1 MIYSSVDSIINKRRD
16 GIMTPSM
23 SHGYIPRIVEKTSR
37 GEEVWD
43 VFSRLVKDHII
54 FIGGPI
60 DDFEADIVIATLLF
74 MESQDA
80 DKDIYLYIN
89 SPGGSVTAGLAIYD
103 TIKFIKPDISTICV
117 GQAASAAALILSS
130 GTKGKR
136 YALPH
141 SRIMLHQ
148 PWGGAGGQATDI
160 QIQAKEIN
168 RLKTQ
173 LNQIMSDNTG
183 KEISRIEEDV
193 ERDFFLT
200 PTEAVEY
207 GLIDKVLTRSEAK

>member
-1 MIYSSVDSIINKRRD
+1 MVYSSVDKSFRSEARGII
-16 GIMTPSM
+16 TPSM

-74 MESQDA
+74 MESQDSE
-80 DKDIYLYIN
+80 KDVYLYIN

-103 TIKFIKPDISTICV
+103 TIKFIKPDVSTICV

-168 RLKTQ
+168 RLKKQ
-173 LNQIMSDNTG
+173 LNQIMADNTG
-183 KEISRIEEDV
+183 KELSKIEEDV

-200 PTEAVEY
+200 PPEAVEY
-207 GLIDKVLTRSEAK
+207 GLIDKVLLRSEAK

>member
-1 MIYSSVDSIINKRRD
+1 MILSSIYPPELQKA
-16 GIMTPSM
+16 
-23 SHGYIPRIVEKTSR
+23 SHGYLPKIVEKTSR

-60 DDFEADIVIATLLF
+60 DDWQADIVMATLLF
-74 MESQDA
+74 MESQNPE
-80 DKDIYLYIN
+80 KDIYLYIN

-103 TIKFIKPDISTICV
+103 TMKFIKPDVATICV

-136 YALPH
+136 FALPH
-141 SRIMLHQ
+141 SRIMVHQ

-160 QIQAKEIN
+160 QIQAKEIL
-168 RLKTQ
+168 RLKE
-173 LNQIMSDNTG
+173 QIRDIFVSNTG
-183 KEISRIEEDV
+183 KPASQIEKDA
-193 ERDFFLT
+193 ERDFFLS
-200 PTEAVEY
+200 PNDAVEY
-207 GLIDKVLTRSEAK
+207 GLIDKVLTRNETK

>member
-1 MIYSSVDSIINKRRD
+1 MDLIKNL
-16 GIMTPSM
+16 TPYM
-23 SHGYIPRIVEKTSR
+23 GHGFLPKIVERTSR
-37 GEEVWD
+37 GEEQWD

-60 DDFEADIVIATLLF
+60 DDLESDIVIATLLF
-74 MESQDA
+74 LQSQDPE
-80 DKDIYLYIN
+80 KDIFLYIN

-103 TIKFIKPDISTICV
+103 TMKFIEPDVSTICV

-136 YALPH
+136 FALPH
-141 SRIMLHQ
+141 SRMMIHQ

-168 RLKTQ
+168 RLKHE
-173 LNQIMSDNTG
+173 LNEIFSENTG
-183 KEISRIEEDV
+183 KPIEQVEKDV
-193 ERDFFLT
+193 SRDFYLS
-200 PTEAVEY
+200 PEEAIEY
-207 GLIDKVLTRSEAK
+207 GLIDKIMTRSKIK

>member
-1 MIYSSVDSIINKRRD
+1 MVYSNVNVPNLK
-16 GIMTPSM
+16 MPEMM
-23 SHGYIPRIVEKTSR
+23 SHGYLPKIVEKTSR

-43 VFSRLVKDHII
+43 IFSRLMKDQVI
-54 FIGGPI
+54 FVGGEI
-60 DDFEADIVIATLLF
+60 DDWQADIVMATLLF
-74 MESQDA
+74 MDSQDPER
-80 DKDIYLYIN
+80 DIYLYIN

-103 TIKFIKPDISTICV
+103 TMKWIKPDVNTICV

-136 YALPH
+136 MALPH

-168 RLKTQ
+168 RIKKQ
-173 LNQIMSDNTG
+173 LNQILADNTG
-183 KEISRIEEDV
+183 KPFDQIEKDV
-193 ERDFFLT
+193 QRDFYLS
-200 PTEAVEY
+200 PEEAIEY
-207 GLIDKVLTRSEAK
+207 GLIDKIVTRSEK

>member
-1 MIYSSVDSIINKRRD
+1 MVISSLSNPELKMGH
-16 GIMTPSM
+16 GI
-23 SHGYIPRIVEKTSR
+23 IPRIVERTSR

-54 FIGGPI
+54 FIGGEI
-60 DDFEADIVIATLLF
+60 NDFEADVVMATLLF
-74 MESQDA
+74 MESQDPE
-80 DKDIYLYIN
+80 KDIYLYIN

-103 TIKFIKPDISTICV
+103 TMQYIRSDVSTICI
-117 GQAASAAALILSS
+117 GQAASAAALILTS
-130 GTKGKR
+130 GAKGKR

-160 QIQAKEIN
+160 QIQAAEIT
-168 RLKTQ
+168 RLKKL
-173 LNQIMSDNTG
+173 LNQIFADKTG
-183 KEISRIEEDV
+183 KKLSEIEKDV

-200 PTEAVEY
+200 PDEAAGY
-207 GLIDKVLTRSEAK
+207 GLIDKVLTRSDKE